1 MDPFK
6 SAFGKEFGATS
17 LVNALND
24 TSKIKRKIYIPK
36 DANFNFTGLII
47 GPKGANQKRLE
58 EETGCKILV
67 RGKGSQ
73 KEGAPPQPDDDEDLH
88 VLIIGDNEFQ
98 LAKATA
104 EIERIIFADEET
116 RVKIRQEQL
125 RLVAQLKN
133 DAGALLN
140 KGLAGPNGEPDMSMT
155 TPYGPPSEDAFV
167 IRVPNDCVGL
177 VIGKSGETIRQLQM
191 QSGAKK
197 VQVAAE
203 SNKGADYRNL
213 FVEGDREAYDIVQQM
228 VKDIVDQQ
236 RKIKQSMTG
245 LLPDNTQGVRD
256 EVPVPDNLVGL
267 IIGRGGETV
276 KSINQ
281 RTGAVIF
288 IPKEC
293 DSNNSNERVLIV
305 SGTAEQVAQAK
316 QEIHEKVQEGLR
328 NMQLKALQAQG
339 VPVQLITSLGLTDPM
354 MLQQYLASFD
364 PAYAAMYQHMYAQQ
378 PVVTTVADSS
388 TLPGSQSNY
397 QSQNYN
403 QMMPNY
409 GMMPDYTAN
418 YQNQGMQMQGG
429 QAPNM
434 QDMQV
439 MPGMQG
445 MQQMQGFPNQPM
457 QGAPGDYTAQ
467 MAYYQQ
473 NQALPQQHQQ
483 QPNGDGQ

>member
-1 MDPFK
+1 MGRHGKSRSRSRSKSGRREKYKSDRDRHDRDRRQSTRDHRDRHETSRRRSRSRSRSIDRSQRRSKFDIDPSGRDQRGPRQNRWSDKPPDATQNVYDPSAAKLEAQNLINAITINPEIQNAQNELVNKQSELFQNLLKEARFEQKQNARVETIRPQMNMDPFK

-267 IIGRGGETV
+267 IIG
-276 KSINQ
+276 I
-281 RTGAVIF
+281 
-288 IPKEC
+288 
-293 DSNNSNERVLIV
+293 
-305 SGTAEQVAQAK
+305 
-316 QEIHEKVQEGLR
+316 
-328 NMQLKALQAQG
+328 
-339 VPVQLITSLGLTDPM
+339 
-354 MLQQYLASFD
+354 
-364 PAYAAMYQHMYAQQ
+364 
-378 PVVTTVADSS
+378 
-388 TLPGSQSNY
+388 
-397 QSQNYN
+397 
-403 QMMPNY
+403 
-409 GMMPDYTAN
+409 
-418 YQNQGMQMQGG
+418 
-429 QAPNM
+429 
-434 QDMQV
+434 
-439 MPGMQG
+439 
-445 MQQMQGFPNQPM
+445 
-457 QGAPGDYTAQ
+457 
-467 MAYYQQ
+467 
-473 NQALPQQHQQ
+473 
-483 QPNGDGQ
+483 